1 MDRASRKRRALSSA
15 RRRWEPAS
23 KTINAKKLRIPA
35 QIPRAKGD
43 LAAVHAGQSPMCPIP
58 RGRGISNSSKISS
71 SDKATFIN
79 AQDSAPFESSEKRQ
93 DGEHRTYPIRSE
105 APGGTRRIRV
115 PKGDT

>member
-1 MDRASRKRRALSSA
+1 MNRASRRRRALSSA

-43 LAAVHAGQSPMCPIP
+43 LAAVHAGQSAMCP
-58 RGRGISNSSKISS
+58 RGRGISNSSNISS

-79 AQDSAPFESSEKRQ
+79 AQDGAL
-93 DGEHRTYPIRSE
+93 
-105 APGGTRRIRV
+105 RILGKTPEWRA
-115 PKGDT
+115 